1 MADSRVG
8 KVLDGPEYLVSEST
22 QMNTSQRT
30 EKALMVQLWDYVN
43 VKIHSDGNEQKPMN
57 SY

>member
-1 MADSRVG
+1 MADSRIG

-30 EKALMVQLWDYVN
+30 EKGSRGPTL
-43 VKIHSDGNEQKPMN
+43 
-57 SY
+57 

>member
-1 MADSRVG
+1 MFNIILQYKEIGLLREMADSRVG

-30 EKALMVQLWDYVN
+30 EKALLVQLWD
-43 VKIHSDGNEQKPMN
+43 
-57 SY
+57 